1 MRDPRVFYNKEDQW
15 RIPDEI
21 YRGKKQKMVPYYV
34 IMKLPEEEKEEFIL
48 MIPFVPRGKDNMI
61 GWMAARC
68 DDNYGNTIVYLF
80 SKQELIYGPMQLE
93 ARIDQDTEIS
103 QRITLWDQAGSEVI
117 RGNLLVIPIE
127 NSILYV
133 ETLYLQSSE
142 TAIPELKRVI
152 VAYGDSLTMQESLEE
167 ALNAIFGEKPTE
179 EVEEKTRE
187 ELINQA
193 LEHYNN
199 ALDYL
204 KQGNFAR
211 YGEEIEKLGKVLE
224 SLQE

>member
-1 MRDPRVFYNKEDQW
+1 
-15 RIPDEI
+15 
-21 YRGKKQKMVPYYV
+21 
-34 IMKLPEEEKEEFIL
+34 

-68 DDNYGNTIVYLF
+68 DENYGKVIVYLF
-80 SKQELIYGPMQLE
+80 SKQELIYGPMQIE

-127 NSILYV
+127 DSIIYV

-152 VAYGDSLTMQESLEE
+152 VAYGDSVTMQESLED
-167 ALNAIFGEKPTE
+167 ALNAIFGEVSE
-179 EVEEKTRE
+179 EEEKTKE
-187 ELINQA
+187 ELISQA

-204 KQGNFAR
+204 KQGNFAK
-211 YGEEIEKLGKVLE
+211 YGEDIEKLGKVLE
-224 SLQE
+224 VLQE